1 MKSLSKLF
9 FSHQGQH
16 LCRFLCAGLGLGLLR
31 FPLRS
36 RISRT
41 FYVPFCPYFWP
52 EVIVKLTRSV
62 SGHFSAP
69 IDIGMNPI
77 ESNPGHISKFQGEK
91 GSGCKGPWCNLLFIP
106 QAFEGLLRTCLW
118 RQCYQ
123 SCSALQ
129 NLRPGNQR
137 STGSDLIF
145 QKF

>member
-1 MKSLSKLF
+1 MKSSSKLF
-9 FSHQGQH
+9 FFTLGLAFVSVS
-16 LCRFLCAGLGLGLLR
+16 LCRVR
-31 FPLRS
+31 FAVTAFPSEEQNQQDTLW
-36 RISRT
+36 
-41 FYVPFCPYFWP
+41 PFCPYFWQ

-69 IDIGMNPI
+69 IDIGMHPI
-77 ESNPGHISKFQGEK
+77 ECNPGHISKLQGEK
-91 GSGCKGPWCNLLFIP
+91 GSGCIGPRCNLLFIP
-106 QAFEGLLRTCLW
+106 QASEGLLRTCLW